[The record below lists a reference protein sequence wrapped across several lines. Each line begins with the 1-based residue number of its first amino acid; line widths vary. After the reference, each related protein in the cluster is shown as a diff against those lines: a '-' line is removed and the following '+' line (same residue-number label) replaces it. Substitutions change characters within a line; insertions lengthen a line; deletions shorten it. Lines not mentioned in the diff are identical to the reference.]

1 MSKALIANAEYSLI
15 LKKILILM
23 QKQNSAEI
31 LAEEY
36 IFKLIIT
43 MPIFFISVCL
53 SFKEI
58 GHHSIKP
65 FQCPYGR
72 HYILEG
78 YRHLSFGFLRVYSE
92 SPENPLHT
100 GSYKHKLLLGL
111 LLGWWHRE
119 AGISNVFT
127 MTNSITTQK

>member
-78 YRHLSFGFLRVYSE
+78 IDISPLAFFEYIQRAQRILYTQAAININSCWDCCWGGGTGRLGFQMFL
-92 SPENPLHT
+92 
-100 GSYKHKLLLGL
+100 
-111 LLGWWHRE
+111 
-119 AGISNVFT
+119 
-127 MTNSITTQK
+127 Q